1 MSKKKLLLFLFIIL
15 SVGLMTY
22 QSKGK
27 HFLPFQFL
35 NNPLTRFHTVLSSL
49 KYSAKAPFK
58 RMLLR
63 EEENLRLKAELDKLL
78 RERQKYEE
86 AFLENKRLKEI
97 LSLKEKEHRYVT
109 SARVIA
115 RGPDQWSN
123 TFVLDKGL
131 PAGIQKDMTAITTK
145 GLVGKISE
153 VSNSYS
159 YLLLLTDINFSATV
173 RLQEGRMEGII
184 SGTGLR
190 KCQLKYIP
198 YDEEVKK
205 GDVLITSGLDSLFP
219 KGIPVGYVS
228 KVDKKGSGIFQNIEV
243 TPLVNNRSI
252 EEVAIITR

>member
-1 MSKKKLLLFLFIIL
+1 
-15 SVGLMTY
+15 
-22 QSKGK
+22 
-27 HFLPFQFL
+27 
-35 NNPLTRFHTVLSSL
+35 
-49 KYSAKAPFK
+49 
-58 RMLLR
+58 MLLR

-97 LSLKEKEHRYVT
+97 LLLKEKEHRYVT
-109 SARVIA
+109 VARVIA

-243 TPLVNNRSI
+243 TPFVNNRTI

>member
-1 MSKKKLLLFLFIIL
+1 
-15 SVGLMTY
+15 
-22 QSKGK
+22 
-27 HFLPFQFL
+27 
-35 NNPLTRFHTVLSSL
+35 
-49 KYSAKAPFK
+49 
-58 RMLLR
+58 MLLR

-109 SARVIA
+109 VARVIA

-243 TPLVNNRSI
+243 TPFVNNRSI

>member
-1 MSKKKLLLFLFIIL
+1 
-15 SVGLMTY
+15 
-22 QSKGK
+22 
-27 HFLPFQFL
+27 
-35 NNPLTRFHTVLSSL
+35 
-49 KYSAKAPFK
+49 
-58 RMLLR
+58 MLLR

-173 RLQEGRMEGII
+173 RLQERRMEGII

-228 KVDKKGSGIFQNIEV
+228 KVDKKGSGLFQNIEV
-243 TPLVNNRSI
+243 TPFVNNRSI

>member
-1 MSKKKLLLFLFIIL
+1 
-15 SVGLMTY
+15 
-22 QSKGK
+22 
-27 HFLPFQFL
+27 
-35 NNPLTRFHTVLSSL
+35 
-49 KYSAKAPFK
+49 
-58 RMLLR
+58 MLLR

-228 KVDKKGSGIFQNIEV
+228 KVDKKGSGLFQNIEV
-243 TPLVNNRSI
+243 TPFVNNRSI

>member
-1 MSKKKLLLFLFIIL
+1 
-15 SVGLMTY
+15 
-22 QSKGK
+22 
-27 HFLPFQFL
+27 
-35 NNPLTRFHTVLSSL
+35 
-49 KYSAKAPFK
+49 
-58 RMLLR
+58 MLLR
-63 EEENLRLKAELDKLL
+63 EEENLRLKAELDKLR

-97 LSLKEKEHRYVT
+97 LLLKEKEHRYVT

-173 RLQEGRMEGII
+173 RLQERRMEGII

-228 KVDKKGSGIFQNIEV
+228 KVDKKGSGLFRNIEV
-243 TPLVNNRSI
+243 TPFVNNRSI

>member
-15 SVGLMTY
+15 SLGLMTY
-22 QSKGK
+22 QSKSK

-35 NNPLTRFHTVLSSL
+35 NNPLTRFHAVVSSL
-49 KYSAKAPFK
+49 KDSAKAPFK

-78 RERQKYEE
+78 REKQKYQE
-86 AFLENKRLKEI
+86 AFLENRRLKEL

-109 SARVIA
+109 AARVIA
-115 RGPDQWSN
+115 RGADQWSN

-131 PAGIQKDMTAITTK
+131 SDGVRKDMTAITTK

-159 YLLLLTDINFSATV
+159 YLLLLTDINFSAAV
-173 RLQEGRMEGII
+173 RLQEGRREGIV
-184 SGTGLR
+184 SGTGL

-198 YDEEVKK
+198 YEEEVKK

-228 KVDKKGSGIFQNIEV
+228 KVDKKGSGLFQNIEV
-243 TPLVNNRSI
+243 TPLENNRTI
-252 EEVAIITR
+252 EEMAIITR